1 LRDRRVARVIDRE
14 IAPIWHDRFAR
25 LIIRNLPG
33 ASDVIALDI
42 HCGVGRTT
50 AELLGRLGSAARVLA
65 IEPDDTLIEFAKT
78 RMRPEWKNRV
88 YLKPGNFDDVTA
100 MADDS
105 YNLVV
110 ANLVLGDA
118 GDIGSALTEMIRV
131 NRIGGRILATLPMA
145 GSWDEVED
153 IFAEVLR
160 DAGLTAAVRRL
171 ERLRELR
178 PTGAQLAKVVR
189 DAGVAED
196 DLVIEQER
204 FQLLFP
210 SGREFLFAPVV
221 EHGPLRL
228 WKAVI
233 GKDGSPQ
240 ELFWRLKEAIDTYY
254 TGHVLAVNVIAGL
267 MNINVAKGTESP
279 GPRLAARYWRH
290 YSGLDAL
297 WGGLASGYVRVSEPS
312 LPAFGE
318 GDFDFD
324 LEIDDG
330 EVRRTGTQA
339 PVTTSVDIIT
349 EDFYD
354 PEPSS
359 ESPGALG
366 TAAPTKPATRFS
378 PAARVGAGPA
388 KSISTIK
395 SAQAAQSAA
404 RLKRPPVAED
414 DFSDLDDQVTPTSTP
429 QRGDLRDAFA
439 AQHAD
444 ARDDAKR
451 AEDKVDEPTNPTSTS
466 RQEQR
471 AAVQPEP
478 TPTEANDRPDDDL
491 EAIDEVEAIDEFD
504 EVEPVDEVDVS
515 AAASSPA
522 PVSPAPVEA
531 VSPAPVDE
539 TPQAITY
546 ESDIMADALEA
557 ARKAHDADE
566 DAREPDAALGLSR
579 RPLSAPRSLDGAGT
593 TGVHLFH
600 DGFTRPSSESSG
612 FTRPSSES
620 SGFTRPFAAEPSGP
634 RPSAESSGFTRPS
647 AESSGFTRPSA
658 ESSGFTPPPASESAS
673 FRRPPSTP
681 LPATGSF
688 RVFAP
693 PPPRGSDSDAPD
705 PGISASDLQSP
716 EAESESASVLA
727 ELADLRDNLPHTL
740 ERREPEQP
748 GPSDEVDDDL
758 DELDELDEDLDD
770 EPAPVTRSA
779 PPPPPKAPPPPP
791 SNLSKPRPLLP
802 IVPPKKK

>member
-1 LRDRRVARVIDRE
+1 MRDRRVARVIDRE

-50 AELLGRLGSAARVLA
+50 AELLGRLGNAARVLA

-145 GSWDEVED
+145 GSWHEVED

-178 PTGAQLAKVVR
+178 PTGTQLAQVVR

-196 DLVIEQER
+196 DMVIEQER

-267 MNINVAKGTESP
+267 MNIHVAKDTASP

-290 YSGLDAL
+290 YAGLDAL

-312 LPAFGE
+312 LPPFGD

-339 PVTTSVDIIT
+339 PVTTSVNIID

-359 ESPGALG
+359 ESPGTLG
-366 TAAPTKPATRFS
+366 TAKPTKPAARFS

-414 DFSDLDDQVTPTSTP
+414 DFSDLDDQVDPTSTFKH
-429 QRGDLRDAFA
+429 GDLRDAFA
-439 AQHAD
+439 AQHASAQASVTRAAVD
-444 ARDDAKR
+444 AQDT
-451 AEDKVDEPTNPTSTS
+451 VDEPADPTSTF
-466 RQEQR
+466 RQDELR
-471 AAVQPEP
+471 AATRPLPEP
-478 TPTEANDRPDDDL
+478 ELAEAPEPAEAPAPTVSDEVT
-491 EAIDEVEAIDEFD
+491 EEVEAIE
-504 EVEPVDEVDVS
+504 EVEPLDADDEDNGGVTADAKPVTPPAKPVTPVTPPAD
-515 AAASSPA
+515 AAP
-522 PVSPAPVEA
+522 EA
-531 VSPAPVDE
+531 V
-539 TPQAITY
+539 TY
-546 ESDIMADALEA
+546 ESDNMADALEA
-557 ARKAHDADE
+557 ARKAHDEDE
-566 DAREPDAALGLSR
+566 DAREPDAALSLSR
-579 RPLSAPRSLDGAGT
+579 RPLSAPRSLDSAGT

-600 DGFTRPSSESSG
+600 DGFT
-612 FTRPSSES
+612 
-620 SGFTRPFAAEPSGP
+620 A
-634 RPSAESSGFTRPS
+634 
-647 AESSGFTRPSA
+647 
-658 ESSGFTPPPASESAS
+658 
-673 FRRPPSTP
+673 RPPS
-681 LPATGSF
+681 PA
-688 RVFAP
+688 
-693 PPPRGSDSDAPD
+693 
-705 PGISASDLQSP
+705 AS
-716 EAESESASVLA
+716 
-727 ELADLRDNLPHTL
+727 
-740 ERREPEQP
+740 
-748 GPSDEVDDDL
+748 
-758 DELDELDEDLDD
+758 
-770 EPAPVTRSA
+770 PAR
-779 PPPPPKAPPPPP
+779 PP
-791 SNLSKPRPLLP
+791 SPAASPARPP
-802 IVPPKKK
+802 SPAASPARPPSQAAPARPPSQAASLARPPSPAA